1 MCKTVGIEFYRKDHG
16 KTGWR
21 QPVPYSRKVE
31 RSVSQESRLH
41 AFLDCERLI
50 NCPPLSQLEI
60 SVLVM
65 KDLLEWSYNE
75 IADVLKMNPSTL
87 RTLRMNAIRKLRRN
101 L

>member
-1 MCKTVGIEFYRKDHG
+1 MVKRAGASPCPIH
-16 KTGWR
+16 
-21 QPVPYSRKVE
+21 E
-31 RSVSQESRLH
+31 RWSAQSAKESRLH